1 MLLYIIIQST
11 PRRIKIKSNQ
21 IKSNQ
26 IKSNQIK
33 SNVDTKTPHND
44 NCQY

>member
-11 PRRIKIKSNQ
+11 PRRIKIKSKQ
-21 IKSNQ
+21 
-26 IKSNQIK
+26 
-33 SNVDTKTPHND
+33 NVDTKTPHND